1 MNMDLWV
8 GMDYLQKIIK
18 LINIFKYFIIKMKMI
33 KQLCVYCKSYTT
45 CQYCIKYGRTIGK
58 GIYQRNKY
66 LDKKNQVTVKWLTD
80 YYNRD

>member
-1 MNMDLWV
+1 
-8 GMDYLQKIIK
+8 
-18 LINIFKYFIIKMKMI
+18 MKMI

-80 YYNRD
+80 YYNNQ

>member
-1 MNMDLWV
+1 
-8 GMDYLQKIIK
+8 
-18 LINIFKYFIIKMKMI
+18 MKMT

-66 LDKKNQVTVKWLTD
+66 LDKHNQVTVKWLTD
-80 YYNRD
+80 YYNQDNNQVTVKWLTNYYNQD